1 VTRRAGGSVSLPLQR
16 GFVGGSMGDDAVAAE
31 GVLRPSAGCVTMP
44 PPAQDLL
51 CRTGQI
57 ATLAA
62 KVSRPGQTTTNRA
75 AFAEETGMPPRA

>member
-1 VTRRAGGSVSLPLQR
+1 MTIGTAGPVSLPGQR
-16 GFVGGSMGDDAVAAE
+16 GFVGGSMGDDAVTAE
-31 GVLRPSAGCVTMP
+31 GALRPSAGCVTMP
-44 PPAQDLL
+44 PPAQDQL

-62 KVSRPGQTTTNRA
+62 KMSRPGQTTTNRA